1 MSVALSTYGNRSNDI
16 TLAKQHRDSWIHF
29 LEQCR
34 NSYSSV
40 EKNLE
45 VGVGHFCAVRA
56 IIELVSV
63 FQVTMSYVGTHL
75 YSMGKINSVDM
86 AGYLII
92 SSKID

>member
-1 MSVALSTYGNRSNDI
+1 MGISVL
-16 TLAKQHRDSWIHF
+16 W
-29 LEQCR
+29 
-34 NSYSSV
+34 
-40 EKNLE
+40 
-45 VGVGHFCAVRA
+45 A